1 IRLSIEGPADRHQR
15 VFKDSLSAKPQRAT
29 SNVFKSKTS
38 SKNSKITSYSSA
50 GMDINWDHLRKFD
63 EKADD
68 GFFLGY
74 SPVAKAFSVFNIKS
88 DVQPTPILSP
98 SAEGTLQHP
107 IPQDR
112 WLREKHIKLVN
123 IIGEPIA
130 GITTKSDVRDSK
142 AASAHECLYVDF
154 LSKMEPKKIIEAL
167 EEEGIFMYLKG
178 TPNLGLY
185 LKAYSDSDYA
195 GCNLDRKRTSGAY
208 QILSGKLVCWSVN
221 KKSSK
226 AMSSA
231 KTDAIA
237 ISNNPV
243 LHSRIKHIDIMYYF
257 IKDHILKGD
266 IELHFVPTDL
276 QLADILTKPLAE
288 PSFTRLVAELGML
301 NIQKRIP
308 DKKKALSDL

>member
-1 IRLSIEGPADRHQR
+1 
-15 VFKDSLSAKPQRAT
+15 
-29 SNVFKSKTS
+29 
-38 SKNSKITSYSSA
+38 
-50 GMDINWDHLRKFD
+50 
-63 EKADD
+63 
-68 GFFLGY
+68 
-74 SPVAKAFSVFNIKS
+74 
-88 DVQPTPILSP
+88 
-98 SAEGTLQHP
+98 
-107 IPQDR
+107 
-112 WLREKHIKLVN
+112 
-123 IIGEPIA
+123 
-130 GITTKSDVRDSK
+130 
-142 AASAHECLYVDF
+142 
-154 LSKMEPKKIIEAL
+154 
-167 EEEGIFMYLKG
+167 MYLKG

-221 KKSSK
+221 KQSSM

-257 IKDHILKGD
+257 IKDYILKGD
-266 IELHFVPTDL
+266 IELYFVPTDL